1 VANPSLFLKKGF
13 TKAFEYV
20 IMKRLQEAGKEVQM
34 IKIAIVEDNKIA
46 SDTLLEYLNIYS
58 EKSGETFE
66 SIVFRDAIS
75 FLTGYKSVYDIVFMD
90 IELPHLDGMAAA
102 AKLRQVDKKI
112 LLIFVTNMAQF
123 AVKGYEVDALDYIV
137 KPVGYSNFELKL
149 KKAVALVKSNTDAI
163 TINKAGGL
171 IRLPAREVKF
181 IEASGHKIIYHTDA
195 DEVQGG
201 GESLS
206 ELEVKLR
213 PYGFLRCNNCYL
225 VNVRQI
231 ESVQGYVIT
240 MYGGEEVQI
249 SRPRKKNFM
258 TELADWLGKGN

>member
-1 VANPSLFLKKGF
+1 
-13 TKAFEYV
+13 
-20 IMKRLQEAGKEVQM
+20 M

-149 KKAVALVKSNTDAI
+149 KKAVALVKSNTDTI

-181 IEASGHKIIYHTDA
+181 IEATAIK
-195 DEVQGG
+195 
-201 GESLS
+201 LS
-206 ELEVKLR
+206 ITPTRTKCKVEENLFPNWR
-213 PYGFLRCNNCYL
+213 SNFCPYGFLRCNNCYL